1 MAVELVLV
9 RHGETAWNTESRIQG
24 HSDSPL
30 TALGVAQA
38 RAIAARLAKERF
50 DALLSSDLA
59 RARDTARQIAARTG
73 HPVLEDAR
81 LRERNFGVAE
91 GLTYGELDH
100 QYPDVF
106 SRVRETDPDFCIPGG
121 ESRRQF
127 HERVVAAF
135 TAVAGLHEGRR
146 VVVVT
151 HGGVLAILYRHV
163 HGLGIATP
171 HAIPIVN
178 ASYNVLRCETGRWQQ
193 VCWGDTAHM
202 GGVASGDSWM
212 R

>member
-1 MAVELVLV
+1 VATELVLV
-9 RHGETAWNTESRIQG
+9 RHGETVWNTESRIQG

-30 TALGVAQA
+30 TPLGLAQA
-38 RAIAARLAKERF
+38 RAIAERLGAERF
-50 DALLSSDLA
+50 DALISSDLG
-59 RARDTARQIAARTG
+59 RARDTAGAIAGRTG
-73 HPVLEDAR
+73 HRAVEDAR
-81 LRERNFGVAE
+81 LRERNFGVGE

-106 SRVRETDPDFCIPGG
+106 SRVRETDPDFRIPEG

-135 TAVAGLHEGRR
+135 TSVAERHEGKR

-163 HGLGIATP
+163 HGLGIVTP

-178 ASYNVLRCETGRWQQ
+178 ASYNVLRFEAGTWQQ
-193 VCWGDTAHM
+193 VRWGDTAHLAATD
-202 GGVASGDSWM
+202 GFEEP
-212 R
+212 